1 MLKASLLLQLVY
13 HIHSIPP
20 DFHGTQHDI
29 SHFTSVQPKFIGY
42 LNQTQAKHN
51 HHHRCHLQRLE
62 AMTGCK
68 HRVMFLFHG
77 VTKLYTATQDNPN
90 ARNRCNWLENS
101 HSFPTVPHMLCLK
114 QWIHIKNRIP
124 QPNFSIFAGK
134 KGRVFSKYQK
144 QMHFTTF
151 LSKNTVQVLSL
162 AIRSAF
168 KVFKMVFN
176 KAVSQFCLI
185 LYTKPCRGE
194 KGAMVC

>member
-1 MLKASLLLQLVY
+1 MTTVSYFKLNFLLLHLY
-13 HIHSIPP
+13 HIR
-20 DFHGTQHDI
+20 
-29 SHFTSVQPKFIGY
+29 V
-42 LNQTQAKHN
+42 
-51 HHHRCHLQRLE
+51 RLPR
-62 AMTGCK
+62 TGCK

-77 VTKLYTATQDNPN
+77 VTKLYTATQDNTN
-90 ARNRCNWLENS
+90 ARYRCNWLENFQ
-101 HSFPTVPHMLCLK
+101 SFPTVPHMLCLK

-124 QPNFSIFAGK
+124 QPNFSKFAGK
-134 KGRVFSKYQK
+134 KVRVFSKYQK

-151 LSKNTVQVLSL
+151 LSINTVQVLSL
-162 AIRSAF
+162 AIGSAF